1 MMAIIFAISSSSLF
15 AQDYKD
21 NLKERKATQKLT
33 KAELN
38 EKASKAAKKAAKEYT
53 KEGWQVAPGQLP
65 LEKQLDRTYL
75 MQYEFDENMLPK
87 YIMSEAMS
95 IGQNYD
101 AAKIQAMELAK
112 MNLAG
117 LLQTQIA
124 ALTES
129 TVANE
134 QLTSEQAVSITKS
147 VTASK
152 SAISQKLGR
161 VITVIECYR
170 TLSNKN
176 KEVRIQ
182 IAYNQQMAFEA
193 AAAVIKQDLEQ
204 QGINL
209 HNELNKMLNIGK

>member
-1 MMAIIFAISSSSLF
+1 MFAVSCSFIF

-21 NLKERKATQKLT
+21 VLKERKATQKLT

-38 EKASKAAKKAAKEYT
+38 EKASKYAKKAAKDYA

-75 MQYEFDENMLPK
+75 MQYEFDDNMLPK

-101 AAKIQAMELAK
+101 AAKIQAIELAK

-117 LLQTQIA
+117 LIQTQVA

-134 QLTSEQAVSITKS
+134 QLSAEQAASITRS

-161 VITVIECYR
+161 VVTVLECYR
-170 TLSNKN
+170 VLKNKN

-182 IAYNQQMAFEA
+182 IAYNQQMAYEA
-193 AAAVIKQDLEQ
+193 AAAAIKQDLEK

-209 HNELNKMLNIGK
+209 HNELNQMLNIGAK